1 MKSLKDILEAKFANT
16 EKRERRNGTPDFIT
30 HTIRGIERNYHWRD
44 ETARPFIYNINKDKV
59 LWGNSGDS
67 HNDLI
72 VDSEAETLKEFGLGN
87 VNSVSDL
94 RWDEFYSYTG
104 KEIKREIDQ
113 FNKEFPEAS
122 KFYLGRIWHAKLKS
136 KKWVAY
142 VVWWNELSKQEFT
155 KLNNKI
161 VKDFN
166 HNFEDGPNEPE
177 IIKYYAIDN
186 NGNLKRM
193 DVNDNKEKSI
203 EARNKEIKDEIKA
216 ARAIHLATQKEKR
229 EYFEI
234 FRKNRAEHQQKE
246 LYNSTKSKTEAEF
259 HNNKT
264 KRYNP
269 ITGKME
275 WGEKIGDSL
284 EIKSLHDYVIE
295 SISDIAKIKH
305 VCQDIYSKFE
315 VDPLDYYVY
324 LQDDVSLTDTEQEIN
339 KWIKEEVEQI
349 IIDIKNKGINP
360 VDLVINKQW
369 KQFIKLFTKH
379 YKKEPYFDL
388 AIKLYT
394 ELEKILKTTWQ

>member
-1 MKSLKDILEAKFANT
+1 MKSLKDILEAKFANS
-16 EKRERRNGTPDFIT
+16 EKREKRSGTPDLIT
-30 HTIRGIERNYHWRD
+30 HTIRGIERNYCWRD
-44 ETARPFIYNINKDKV
+44 ETARPFIYNIKKDKV
-59 LWGNSGDS
+59 LWGDRANS
-67 HNDLI
+67 HNHLI
-72 VDSEAETLKEFGLGN
+72 VNASSETLKEFGLKN
-87 VNSVSDL
+87 IKSVLNL
-94 RWDEFYSYTG
+94 RWNEFYYYTG
-104 KEIKREIDQ
+104 KELKHEIDM
-113 FNKEFPEAS
+113 FNKHNPQAS
-122 KFYLGRIWHAKLKS
+122 DFYLGRLWHVQLSS

-246 LYNSTKSKTEAEF
+246 LYNSTKSKTGAEF

-295 SISDIAKIKH
+295 SQADIGKIKR
-305 VCQDIYSKFE
+305 VCQDIYIKFE

-324 LQDDVSLTDTEQEIN
+324 LQDEVRLDDTEQEIN
-339 KWIKEEVEQI
+339 KWIKEEIKQI
-349 IIDIKNKGINP
+349 TIDIQNKNINP
-360 VDLVINKQW
+360 IDLVINKQW
-369 KQFIKLFTKH
+369 KQFIKLFNKH

-394 ELEKILKTTWQ
+394 ELENYIKEKY